1 MEWKWNG
8 ASVKNIIKLSE
19 VESYIDKFKD
29 STFKM
34 AISVLLCIMSPAVL
48 IVLSGI
54 SEGTGA
60 ISEKASDIAGICVI
74 ILMAA
79 IAVYMFVRS
88 LMELGKNDIA
98 GRSKNEGAYT
108 LEQSAQKYVS
118 DLKLKQKK
126 IFSSGVIN
134 GIIVCV
140 IAAIPVVVTGMFFE
154 NIALY
159 ECIATAV
166 FLVVFAIEAA
176 CFIYCQLNWN
186 CYDRL

>member
-1 MEWKWNG
+1 M
-8 ASVKNIIKLSE
+8 KNFITLSE
-19 VESYIDKFKD
+19 VESYIGKFKN

-34 AISVLLCIMSPAVL
+34 AVSALLCIMSPVVL

-54 SEGTGA
+54 SEGTGV
-60 ISEKASDIAGICVI
+60 ISEKVSDIAGICVI
-74 ILMAA
+74 IVMAV
-79 IAVYMFVRS
+79 IAVVIFIKS
-88 LMELGKNDIA
+88 LMEFSKNNIAGKNENK
-98 GRSKNEGAYT
+98 GGYT
-108 LEQSAQKYVS
+108 FEKSAQKYIS
-118 DLKLKQKK
+118 DLKSKQKK
-126 IFSSGVIN
+126 TFSSGIIK

-176 CFIYCQLNWN
+176 YFIYCQLNWS

>member
-1 MEWKWNG
+1 M
-8 ASVKNIIKLSE
+8 KNIIKLSE

-98 GRSKNEGAYT
+98 GRSKM
-108 LEQSAQKYVS
+108 KVH
-118 DLKLKQKK
+118 
-126 IFSSGVIN
+126 IH
-134 GIIVCV
+134 
-140 IAAIPVVVTGMFFE
+140 
-154 NIALY
+154 
-159 ECIATAV
+159 
-166 FLVVFAIEAA
+166 
-176 CFIYCQLNWN
+176 
-186 CYDRL
+186 

>member
-1 MEWKWNG
+1 MARDSSGIRKCLRNG
-8 ASVKNIIKLSE
+8 ASEKNIIKLSE

-60 ISEKASDIAGICVI
+60 ISEKASDIAG
-74 ILMAA
+74 
-79 IAVYMFVRS
+79 R
-88 LMELGKNDIA
+88 
-98 GRSKNEGAYT
+98 NENNGVYT

-126 IFSSGVIN
+126 IFSSGIIK

>member
-1 MEWKWNG
+1 
-8 ASVKNIIKLSE
+8 
-19 VESYIDKFKD
+19 
-29 STFKM
+29 
-34 AISVLLCIMSPAVL
+34 
-48 IVLSGI
+48 
-54 SEGTGA
+54 
-60 ISEKASDIAGICVI
+60 
-74 ILMAA
+74 MAA

-88 LMELGKNDIA
+88 LMELGKNEIA
-98 GRSKNEGAYT
+98 GRSKNDGAYT

-126 IFSSGVIN
+126 IFSASMIK

-140 IAAIPVVVTGMFFE
+140 IAAIPVVVIGMFFE